1 MQPNPIGLL
10 NTWIEEEQSIGAQYA
25 QHAVLSSQGL
35 DGAPHG
41 RIVAIRELTK
51 DGILL
56 FTQKRTRK
64 VFEIKNNNQ
73 VALTFWFERY
83 AREVMVE
90 GEASFLSAEQ
100 NAHYWDAYPKS
111 AQIRF
116 CSYAPTSG
124 EPVDDKQLL
133 EDKRRS
139 LEQSSKDTVVPC
151 SPDYCGI
158 AIKSKRFVFY
168 SYRLDELSDVWE
180 YLIDNNKIIQRRLS
194 P

>member
-1 MQPNPIGLL
+1 MTPIELL
-10 NTWIEEEQSIGAQYA
+10 NTWISDEKSMGAAHA
-25 QHAVLSSQGL
+25 QHAILSSQGL
-35 DGAPHG
+35 NGASHG
-41 RIVAIRELTK
+41 RIVAIREITN
-51 DGILL
+51 DWILF

-64 VFEIKNNNQ
+64 VSEIRNNNQ

-83 AREVMVE
+83 AREVIVE
-90 GEASFLSAEQ
+90 GEASFLSEEQ
-100 NAHYWDAYPKS
+100 NAHYWDAYPFC

-124 EPVDDKQLL
+124 EPIDNKQLL
-133 EDKRRS
+133 EDKRRN
-139 LEQSSKDTVVPC
+139 LEQSSKDIVLPC

-158 AIKSKRFVFY
+158 GIKPKRFVFY

-180 YLIDNNKIIQRRLS
+180 YLIDNHKTIQRRLS

>member
-1 MQPNPIGLL
+1 MTPIELL
-10 NTWIEEEQSIGAQYA
+10 NTWIIDEKSMGAEHA

-35 DGAPHG
+35 NGAPHG
-41 RIVAIRELTK
+41 RIVAIREITN
-51 DGILL
+51 DGVLF

-64 VFEIKNNNQ
+64 VLEIKNNNQ
-73 VALTFWFERY
+73 VTLTFWFERH
-83 AREVMVE
+83 AREVIVE
-90 GEASFLSAEQ
+90 GEANFLSEEQ
-100 NAHYWDAYPKS
+100 NAHYWDVYPKW

-124 EPVDDKQLL
+124 EPIDDKQLL
-133 EDKRRS
+133 EDKRRN
-139 LEQSSKDTVVPC
+139 LEQSSKDTVLPC

-158 AIKSKRFVFY
+158 AIKPKRFVFY

-180 YLIDNNKIIQRRLS
+180 YLTDNNTITQRRLS

>member
-1 MQPNPIGLL
+1 MTPIELL
-10 NTWIEEEQSIGAQYA
+10 NTWIIDEKSMGAEHA

-35 DGAPHG
+35 NGAPHG
-41 RIVAIRELTK
+41 RIVAIREITNDWVLF
-51 DGILL
+51 

-64 VFEIKNNNQ
+64 VLEIKNNNQ
-73 VALTFWFERY
+73 VALTFWFERH
-83 AREVMVE
+83 AREVIVE
-90 GEASFLSAEQ
+90 GEANFLSEDQ
-100 NAHYWDAYPKS
+100 NAHYWDVYPKW

-124 EPVDDKQLL
+124 ELIDDKQFL
-133 EDKRRS
+133 EDKRQD
-139 LEQSSKDTVVPC
+139 LERFYKDNVLPC

-158 AIKSKRFVFY
+158 AIKPKRFVFY

-180 YLIDNNKIIQRRLS
+180 YLIDNNTIIQRQLS

>member
-1 MQPNPIGLL
+1 MTPIELL
-10 NTWIEEEQSIGAQYA
+10 TTWIIDEKSIGAEYA

-41 RIVAIRELTK
+41 RVVAIREITK
-51 DGILL
+51 DWILL

-64 VFEIKNNNQ
+64 ISEIKNNNH

-83 AREVMVE
+83 AREVIVE
-90 GEASFLSAEQ
+90 GEASFLSKEQ
-100 NAHYWDAYPKS
+100 NTHYWDAYPKS

-116 CSYAPTSG
+116 CSYAPKSG
-124 EPVDDKQLL
+124 EPIDDKQLL
-133 EDKRRS
+133 EDKRQD
-139 LEQSSKDTVVPC
+139 LERFYKDNVVPC

-158 AIKSKRFVFY
+158 AIKPKRFVFY
-168 SYRLDELSDVWE
+168 SYRVDELSDVWE
-180 YLIDNNKIIQRRLS
+180 YLIDNSTIIQRQLS

>member
-1 MQPNPIGLL
+1 MPPMDLL
-10 NTWIEEEQSIGAQYA
+10 MSWLNDEHVAGAKHA
-25 QHAVLSSQGL
+25 QHAILSTIGVH
-35 DGAPHG
+35 GHPHG

-100 NAHYWDAYPKS
+100 NAHYWDAYPKW

-158 AIKSKRFVFY
+158 AIKPKRFVFY

>member
-1 MQPNPIGLL
+1 MQSNPIELL
-10 NTWIEEEQSIGAQYA
+10 NTWIEEEQSMGAQYA

-41 RIVAIRELTK
+41 RIVAIREITK
-51 DGILL
+51 DWILL

-64 VFEIKNNNQ
+64 VLEINNNNQ
-73 VALTFWFERY
+73 VALTFWFELH
-83 AREVMVE
+83 AREVIVE
-90 GEASFLSAEQ
+90 GEASFLSEEQ
-100 NAHYWDAYPKS
+100 NAHYWDAYPQW

-124 EPVDDKQLL
+124 EVIDDKQLL
-133 EDKRRS
+133 EDKRQD
-139 LEQSSKDTVVPC
+139 LAQFYKDDVLPC

-158 AIKSKRFVFY
+158 AIKPKRFVFY

-180 YLIDNNKIIQRRLS
+180 YLIDNNTTIQRQLS

>member
-1 MQPNPIGLL
+1 MQSNPIELL
-10 NTWIEEEQSIGAQYA
+10 NIWIEEEKSMGAQYA

-51 DGILL
+51 DWILL

-64 VFEIKNNNQ
+64 VSEIRNNNQ

-83 AREVMVE
+83 AREVIVE
-90 GEASFLSAEQ
+90 GEASFLSKEQ
-100 NAHYWDAYPKS
+100 NAHYWDSYPQW
-111 AQIRF
+111 AQIRSY
-116 CSYAPTSG
+116 SYAPTSG
-124 EPVDDKQLL
+124 EPIDNKQLL
-133 EDKRRS
+133 EDKRRN
-139 LEQSSKDTVVPC
+139 LEQSSKDTVLPC
-151 SPDYCGI
+151 SSDYCGI
-158 AIKSKRFVFY
+158 AIKPKRFVFY

-180 YLIDNNKIIQRRLS
+180 YLIDNNTTIQRRLS

>member
-1 MQPNPIGLL
+1 MQLNPIELL
-10 NTWIEEEQSIGAQYA
+10 NTWIEEEQSMGAQYA
-25 QHAVLSSQGL
+25 QHAVLSSHGL
-35 DGAPHG
+35 DGASHG
-41 RIVAIRELTK
+41 RIVAIREITNDWVLF
-51 DGILL
+51 

-64 VFEIKNNNQ
+64 VLEIKNNNQ
-73 VALTFWFERY
+73 VALTFWFERH

-90 GEASFLSAEQ
+90 GEANLLSEEQ
-100 NAHYWDAYPKS
+100 NAYYWDAYPKL

-124 EPVDDKQLL
+124 EMIDDKQLL
-133 EDKRRS
+133 EDKRQD
-139 LEQSSKDTVVPC
+139 LEQFYKDNVLPC

-158 AIKSKRFVFY
+158 AIKPKRFVFY

-180 YLIDNNKIIQRRLS
+180 YLIDNNIIIQRRLS

>member
-1 MQPNPIGLL
+1 MTPIELL
-10 NTWIEEEQSIGAQYA
+10 NTWIIDEKSMGAAHA

-35 DGAPHG
+35 NGAPHG
-41 RIVAIRELTK
+41 RIVAIREITNDWVLF
-51 DGILL
+51 

-64 VFEIKNNNQ
+64 VLEIKNNKQ
-73 VALTFWFERY
+73 VALTFWFERC
-83 AREVMVE
+83 AREVIVE
-90 GEASFLSAEQ
+90 GEACFLSEEE
-100 NAHYWDAYPKS
+100 NAHYWDAYPKW

-124 EPVDDKQLL
+124 EPIDDKQLL
-133 EDKRRS
+133 EDKLRN
-139 LEQSSKDTVVPC
+139 LERSSKDAVLPC

-158 AIKSKRFVFY
+158 AIKPQRFVFY

-180 YLIDNNKIIQRRLS
+180 YLIDNNKTTQRRLS

>member
-1 MQPNPIGLL
+1 MTPIELL
-10 NTWIEEEQSIGAQYA
+10 NTWIEEEKSVGAQHA

-35 DGAPHG
+35 NGAPHG
-41 RIVAIRELTK
+41 RIVAIREITK
-51 DGILL
+51 DWVLF

-64 VFEIKNNNQ
+64 VLEIKNNNQ
-73 VALTFWFERY
+73 VTLTFWFERY
-83 AREVMVE
+83 VREVIVE
-90 GEASFLSAEQ
+90 GEASLLSDEQ
-100 NAHYWDAYPKS
+100 NEHYWQTYPQW

-124 EPVDDKQLL
+124 EPIESKQLL
-133 EDKRRS
+133 EDKWRD
-139 LEQSSKDTVVPC
+139 LAQHAKDSALPC

-158 AIKSKRFVFY
+158 AIKPKRFVFY

-180 YLIDNNKIIQRRLS
+180 YLIDNNTTIQRRLS